1 MTVFCPPYSD
11 RIAPAWYWA
20 SLGGSLCVLALA
32 IWLSSGTM
40 APYAATLDE
49 PRILEP
55 CGYLANIDYDTLR
68 APFLMLDGR
77 PALYWDFSVVLR
89 RVGFPL
95 LAYPLMKLAGYDVGG
110 FVASLLLNLAAV
122 LWFSVFV
129 RRAYGDRS
137 AIVTHWILATY
148 PGIPYWAGLPYCYT
162 AIVPSCLVCAI
173 LLAKLEH
180 AAEYAHVLLLAL
192 GIGTT
197 FIAYDLLPFF
207 VPAGVL
213 ILLLRPDLVG
223 RRLRTLT
230 VFCCA
235 AILPTI
241 ISNLAL
247 KLFFGARLLNDNTS
261 IYYNIIGAY
270 YGLAAGL
277 LHLPRWPTLRQ
288 PVMPPELAGL
298 GWGELLSRGPRIFI
312 EDYLFGNF
320 LFLPIFVL
328 ALGSVLAWHRRL
340 TVPLPERSL
349 AIAALAVF
357 LFNNLAPPYPG
368 WQLRGMWIPRLY
380 QPLIAFFLLFIA
392 GHTAMV
398 PKALGRR
405 WWRALVAGVV
415 CLCVVNASV
424 AFGPILGNTVAAII
438 DQRFYKH
445 AVDATALVKNVKR
458 YGRRPIGFCATP
470 GERGLRR
477 IS

>member
-288 PVMPPELAGL
+288 PVMPSELAGL

-328 ALGSVLAWHRRL
+328 ALGSVLALSGMAAAWSVEPPFVSAVDRLLPAFHRWPYRDG
-340 TVPLPERSL
+340 PQGARS
-349 AIAALAVF
+349 
-357 LFNNLAPPYPG
+357 P
-368 WQLRGMWIPRLY
+368 
-380 QPLIAFFLLFIA
+380 
-392 GHTAMV
+392 
-398 PKALGRR
+398 
-405 WWRALVAGVV
+405 LVAGSGRGRGVP
-415 CLCVVNASV
+415 LR
-424 AFGPILGNTVAAII
+424 G
-438 DQRFYKH
+438 QRQCRLWSDSRQH
-445 AVDATALVKNVKR
+445 
-458 YGRRPIGFCATP
+458 GRRHHRPALLQARGGRHRASK
-470 GERGLRR
+470 ERQALRAPADR
-477 IS
+477 LLRHTR